1 MASSPL
7 TPGAIAFD
15 LTTVYQPIYT
25 VPATAIRAGIDA
37 AVFNNYSSSK
47 VTYSVR
53 IVQGGVA
60 TVLNEVITDKTIRAT
75 SNDLAPAIIGQ
86 AITKG
91 GTLEAKA
98 SVDSS
103 VSATVTVTTIDE
115 TS

>member
-15 LTTVYQPIYT
+15 LTTAYQPIYT
-25 VPATAIRAGIDA
+25 VPTTAIRAGIDA
-37 AVFNNYSSSK
+37 AVFNNYSSTK
-47 VTYSVR
+47 VTFSVR
-53 IVQGGVA
+53 IVQEGVA
-60 TVLNEVITDKTIRAT
+60 TILNEVITDKTIRAL

-86 AITKG
+86 AILKG
-91 GTLEAKA
+91 GVLEAKA
-98 SVDSS
+98 SANAS